1 MDMEEFLFSYE
12 FPDFVVYSYDIEPLE
27 KKWECTKKIAKNV
40 NYLTWNFEF
49 FQTRTLYIP

>member
-27 KKWECTKKIAKNV
+27 KKMRMHKKDRK
-40 NYLTWNFEF
+40 E
-49 FQTRTLYIP
+49 R

>member
-27 KKWECTKKIAKNV
+27 KKNENAQKRS
-40 NYLTWNFEF
+40 
-49 FQTRTLYIP
+49 QRTLII

>member
-27 KKWECTKKIAKNV
+27 KNENAQKRS
-40 NYLTWNFEF
+40 
-49 FQTRTLYIP
+49 QRTLII